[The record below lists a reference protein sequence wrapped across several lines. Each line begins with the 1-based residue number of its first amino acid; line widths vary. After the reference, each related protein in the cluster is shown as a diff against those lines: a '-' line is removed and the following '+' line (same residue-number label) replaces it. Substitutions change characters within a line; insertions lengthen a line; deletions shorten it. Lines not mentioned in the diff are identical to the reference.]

1 MPCSTLMLQK
11 LYKLGRVGTI
21 GLMKSKTSGFKWIW
35 LMWLAAI
42 PLLAWS
48 LGSTPLK
55 EIFQLLANLHLAQ
68 ILVLAGVNLLILL
81 VISLRWQIILRAM
94 GEKIPL
100 KRVLSYRLT
109 SFGVSYFT
117 PGPQFGG
124 EPAQVALLTR
134 NHAVRTVSA
143 VSSVYLDKLL
153 ELMVN
158 LLVIVGGM
166 FFALSS
172 DLGNTVLNQNDWIP
186 VLGLGLIPVAHLVA
200 LRTKNYPL
208 RWLTEQSGLHQSK
221 RLWIRNLGNLAIG
234 AEHQIAAS
242 LERNPKSLLLAI
254 LVSFLSW
261 MGMILEYFLAVRFLG
276 LPLSNAQIMFAFVL
290 SRFAF
295 LAPMPGGLGI
305 LEASQVFAMQAM
317 GLPATLGLA
326 LSLWMR
332 ARDVLI
338 GLAGVALGGWTLA
351 RPFGSL
357 QKGV

>member
-1 MPCSTLMLQK
+1 
-11 LYKLGRVGTI
+11 
-21 GLMKSKTSGFKWIW
+21 MKSKRFGFKWIW
-35 LMWLAAI
+35 LLWLAAI
-42 PLLAWS
+42 PLFVWS
-48 LGSTPLK
+48 LKTTPLK
-55 EIFQLLANLHLAQ
+55 EIYRLLGNLHLAQ

-81 VISLRWQIILRAM
+81 VISFRWQIILHAM

-100 KRVLSYRLT
+100 NRVLSYRLT

-134 NHAVRTVSA
+134 NHAVQTVSA

-153 ELMVN
+153 ELLVN

-166 FFALSS
+166 FFALST
-172 DLGNTVLNQNDWIP
+172 DFGRAVLNRNDWIP
-186 VLGLGLIPVAHLVA
+186 VLGLGLIPAAHLVA
-200 LRTKNYPL
+200 LRTKHYPL
-208 RWLTEQSGLHQSK
+208 QWLAEKSGSLQSM
-221 RLWIRNLGNLAIG
+221 RTWIRKLGNLA
-234 AEHQIAAS
+234 AEAEYQIAAL

-261 MGMILEYFLAVRFLG
+261 AGMIFEYFIAVRFLG
-276 LPLSNAQIMFAFVL
+276 MQISDAQIIFAFVL
-290 SRFAF
+290 SRLAF
-295 LAPMPGGLGI
+295 LAPMPGGLGV

-317 GLPATLGLA
+317 GLPAASGLA

-338 GLAGVALGGWTLA
+338 GLAGLGLGGWTLA
-351 RPFGSL
+351 RPLGSL
-357 QKGV
+357 QKEV